1 LDKAIQERPTPLDR
15 TAAEEILRAMHEHR
29 RTTDPI
35 DRIAELLHPEAEMRL
50 LVSFGK
56 PLHGRATVVKTLE
69 HARQSAV
76 YLAEV
81 RGFEW
86 LDEQTSLTSAQARYP
101 LEGGGFAEGTV
112 FWLDELRD
120 GLIWRVQGFRSE
132 AEARRAYEDRFEAG
146 TKEK

>member
-1 LDKAIQERPTPLDR
+1 MDKQPPPFDR
-15 TAAEEILRAMHEHR
+15 TAAEEKLRAMHEHR
-29 RTTDPI
+29 RAADPI
-35 DRIAELLHPEAEMRL
+35 DRIEQLIHPEAEMRL

-56 PLHGRATVVKTLE
+56 PLHGRTAVIKTLE
-69 HARQSAV
+69 HARQAAV

-86 LDEQTSLTSAQARYP
+86 LDEHTALTSAQARYP

-120 GLIWRVQGFRSE
+120 GLIWRVQAFRSE
-132 AEARRAYEDRFEAG
+132 AEARRAYDDRFEAR
-146 TKEK
+146 TKEH